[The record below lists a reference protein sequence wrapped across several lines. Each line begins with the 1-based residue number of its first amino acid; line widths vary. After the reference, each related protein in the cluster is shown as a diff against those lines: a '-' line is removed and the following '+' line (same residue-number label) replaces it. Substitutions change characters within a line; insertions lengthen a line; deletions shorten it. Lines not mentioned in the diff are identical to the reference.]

1 MYPQKYISYLDR
13 NEKEVTV
20 GGSFHCRFVFLE
32 GWQQENVL
40 VERFCKMELIE
51 PHSKPTH
58 NPFGRTDTKRRKW
71 TNEKGKEK
79 PNKRHCFQ
87 ENSSIKAIALK
98 LT

>member
-1 MYPQKYISYLDR
+1 M
-13 NEKEVTV
+13 V
-20 GGSFHCRFVFLE
+20 
-32 GWQQENVL
+32 
-40 VERFCKMELIE
+40 VERFCEMELRE

-58 NPFGRTDTKRRKW
+58 NPFGRTDTKQKKG
-71 TNEKGKEK
+71 TNEKGEAK